1 MYLFDG
7 PRKIPLNS
15 TLNNDKRK
23 LLFREATEET
33 FGGHKVSESFPNY
46 LEFEIKFSRV
56 LPPKHSIVV
65 NCLSIFRVFFSIVN
79 SPLLIQNG
87 SNIYIDPTNVTQQK
101 RRLSLSNS
109 NPISPNGRKSWI
121 FIAFL
126 QFQWNLNCRTN
137 MRHDIATQHFW
148 FHLQRNIFNDNVLD
162 TSNVIGTGLQSSQT
176 ISSWMAC
183 KRY

>member
-1 MYLFDG
+1 MTNTNYCSGKQQKKHL
-7 PRKIPLNS
+7 
-15 TLNNDKRK
+15 
-23 LLFREATEET
+23 
-33 FGGHKVSESFPNY
+33 GGHKVSESFSNY

-65 NCLSIFRVFFSIVN
+65 NYLSIFRVFPVVS

-87 SNIYIDPTNVTQQK
+87 SNIYIDPTIPMSLNT
-101 RRLSLSNS
+101 REDFLSNS

-137 MRHDIATQHFW
+137 MRHNIATQHFW

-162 TSNVIGTGLQSSQT
+162 TSNVIGTGLQSS
-176 ISSWMAC
+176 
-183 KRY
+183 